1 MLHIAIAEVLES
13 SGRAMSPAEIAEHI
27 NRRGLY
33 SRRDGSPLPANQVSA
48 RIRRY
53 PALFSPTPAGIQ
65 LRNSHAPAVEAS
77 PIPPSTEDTAPARRA
92 LTNPNPIASR
102 LLARDAFRSAS
113 DVDGEV
119 PDLPGLYAIRIK
131 DASYLPSPYGE
142 AAVARG
148 TDLLY
153 LGQATRRTL
162 RRRFVDN
169 ELRGKGHGTFFRSI
183 GAVLGYRPPVG
194 SLIGKAN
201 PRNYRFSLAD
211 TDEIID
217 WINRHLEVSWVAL
230 DVDDIHQSEVALIR
244 AHRPLLN
251 LRDNPAA
258 IPELSALRRACA
270 VIATQPAPTR
280 S

>member
-1 MLHIAIAEVLES
+1 MLHAAIAEVLES
-13 SGRAMSPAEIAEHI
+13 TGRAMSPAEIAEHI

-53 PALFSPTPAGIQ
+53 PAKFSSTPSGIQ
-65 LRNSHAPAVEAS
+65 LNNVHAPAIEPS
-77 PIPPSTEDTAPARRA
+77 PITPSTQDAAPT
-92 LTNPNPIASR
+92 LQSVTNPNVIASR
-102 LLARDAFRSAS
+102 LLARDAFRSAA
-113 DVDGEV
+113 DIDGAV

-131 DASYLPSPYGE
+131 DANYLPSPYRA

-148 TDLLY
+148 TDLLC

-162 RRRFVDN
+162 RHRFVGS

-183 GAVLGYRPPVG
+183 GAVLGCRPPVG

-201 PRNYRFSLAD
+201 SRNYRFSPSD
-211 TDEIID
+211 TDAIVD
-217 WINRHLEVSWVAL
+217 WINLHLEVSWVTL
-230 DVDDIHQSEVALIR
+230 DVDDIPQTEVALIR
-244 AHRPLLN
+244 VHRPLLN

-258 IPELSALRRACA
+258 LPELLALRHACS
-270 VIATQPAPTR
+270 VIAVQPAT
-280 S
+280 

>member
-1 MLHIAIAEVLES
+1 MLHDAIAEVLES
-13 SGRAMSPAEIAEHI
+13 TGRAMSPAEIAEHV

-33 SRRDGSPLPANQVSA
+33 SRRDGLPLPANQISA

-53 PALFSPTPAGIQ
+53 PSLFLRTASGIWLSNPQTPAASASSAKQ
-65 LRNSHAPAVEAS
+65 PTNDADPAPHPSANPDAVVG
-77 PIPPSTEDTAPARRA
+77 
-92 LTNPNPIASR
+92 R
-102 LLARDAFRSAS
+102 LLAREAFRSAA

-119 PDLPGLYAIRIK
+119 PDLFGLYAIRIR
-131 DASYLPSPYGE
+131 DVSCLLSPYRE

-153 LGQATRRTL
+153 LGEATRRTL
-162 RRRFVDN
+162 RHRFLRS

-183 GAVLGYRPPVG
+183 GAVLGYRPPAG
-194 SLIGKAN
+194 SLIGKTN
-201 PRNYRFSLAD
+201 TRNYRFSPAD
-211 TDEIID
+211 THAIVD

-230 DVDDIHQSEVALIR
+230 DVDDIHRMEVALIR

-258 IPELSALRRACA
+258 LPELSELRRWCSR
-270 VIATQPAPTR
+270 IALGDRT
-280 S
+280 